1 MMCFTWIYLPL
12 ILAAVIAVIFS
23 YLTSCILGFVLKNQ
37 EDAVRKEVKEPWDTK
52 RMIWK
57 RAREEE
63 RRKIKEEHDEVER

>member
-23 YLTSCILGFVLKNQ
+23 YVASWILGFVLKNQ
-37 EDAVRKEVKEPWDTK
+37 EEAVRKEVKEPWDSK

>member
-1 MMCFTWIYLPL
+1 MPL

-23 YLTSCILGFVLKNQ
+23 YVASWILGFVLKNQ
-37 EDAVRKEVKEPWDTK
+37 EEAVRKEVKEPWDSK